1 MQNLKQFSTTLLNT
15 VSTSIINAM
24 PCVSSNGTR
33 ISEIDTRLA
42 EIKDTISKHEKKIAF
57 VAMGI
62 ENGMLSQDQIDSINA
77 EIDSQAIEITNLQA
91 EKISLESER
100 AKLIADNKG
109 NYKLFDSK
117 LRDSSTCGE
126 KTTPKA
132 YKIKQLMLTV
142 INAVMQADD
151 DDLED
156 VDDDDVELGV
166 KSAISQYYTQT
177 SGKSGRYTYIRK
189 YGLEDDTDAVKKS
202 IDEKLGTIVNPLR

>member
-1 MQNLKQFSTTLLNT
+1 MQNIKNFSNTLLN
-15 VSTSIINAM
+15 SILSSIINAM

-33 ISEIDTRLA
+33 LVEIDNRLV
-42 EIKDTISKHEKKIAF
+42 EIDNRLDDYQKKLQFIDFGTKSGMLEQSKLDELNQQ
-57 VAMGI
+57 I
-62 ENGMLSQDQIDSINA
+62 EN
-77 EIDSQAIEITNLQA
+77 QAVEITNLQA
-91 EKISLESER
+91 EKISLESEKD
-100 AKLIADNKG
+100 KLISESKG

-117 LRDSSTCGE
+117 LRDSATCGE
-126 KTTPKA
+126 NNHPKA
-132 YKIKQLMLTV
+132 YKVKTSMLTL
-142 INAVMQADD
+142 IKAVMELDD

-189 YGLEDDTDAVKKS
+189 YNLEDDTDAVKKS

>member
-1 MQNLKQFSTTLLNT
+1 MQNIKNFSTSLLSLLSSEIVNNMT
-15 VSTSIINAM
+15 
-24 PCVSSNGTR
+24 CVSSNGNR

-42 EIKDTISKHEKKIAF
+42 EISTTVKQYEKKISF

-62 ENGMLSQDQIDSINA
+62 ENGMLNQEQIDSINA
-77 EIDSQAIEITNLQA
+77 EIDSQASEITAMQA
-91 EKISLESER
+91 EKISLESEKD
-100 AKLIADNKG
+100 KLIADTKG

-117 LRDSSTCGE
+117 LRDSVTCGE
-126 KTTPKA
+126 KSTPKA

-189 YGLEDDTDAVKKS
+189 YNLEDDTDAVKKS
-202 IDEKLGTIVNPLR
+202 IDEKLATIVNPLR

>member
-1 MQNLKQFSTTLLNT
+1 MS
-15 VSTSIINAM
+15 
-24 PCVSSNGTR
+24 CVSSNGTR
-33 ISEIDTRLA
+33 INE
-42 EIKDTISKHEKKIAF
+42 
-57 VAMGI
+57 I
-62 ENGMLSQDQIDSINA
+62 ENRLDEIENILDDHQKKLQFIDFGTKSGMLEQSKLDELNQQI
-77 EIDSQAIEITNLQA
+77 ESQAVEITNLQA
-91 EKISLESER
+91 EKISLESEKD
-100 AKLIADNKG
+100 KLIADTKG
-109 NYKLFDSK
+109 KYKLFDSK
-117 LRDSSTCGE
+117 LRDSVTCGE
-126 KTTPKA
+126 KSTPKA

>member
-1 MQNLKQFSTTLLNT
+1 MQNLKNFSSTLLNT
-15 VSTSIINAM
+15 VSTNIIKVM

-33 ISEIDTRLA
+33 ISEIDNRLA
-42 EIKDTISKHEKKIAF
+42 EINNTVKQYEKKISF
-57 VAMGI
+57 VAMGV
-62 ENGMLSQDQIDSINA
+62 ENGMLNQEQIDKINS
-77 EIDSQAIEITNLQA
+77 EIDTQASEITAMQA
-91 EKISLESER
+91 EKISLESEKD
-100 AKLIADNKG
+100 KLIADTKG
-109 NYKLFDSK
+109 KYKLFDSK
-117 LRDSSTCGE
+117 LRDSVTCGE
-126 KTTPKA
+126 KSTPKA

-189 YGLEDDTDAVKKS
+189 YNLEDDTDAVKKS

>member
-15 VSTSIINAM
+15 LSSNIINVM

-42 EIKDTISKHEKKIAF
+42 EIKNILDDHQKKLQFIDFGTKSGMLEQSKLDELNQQ
-57 VAMGI
+57 I
-62 ENGMLSQDQIDSINA
+62 EN
-77 EIDSQAIEITNLQA
+77 QAVEITNLQA
-91 EKISLESER
+91 EKISLENEK
-100 AKLIADNKG
+100 AKLIADTKG
-109 NYKLFDSK
+109 KYKLFDSK
-117 LRDSSTCGE
+117 LRDSVTCGE
-126 KTTPKA
+126 KSTPKA
-132 YKIKQLMLTV
+132 YKVKTSMLTL
-142 INAVMQADD
+142 IKAVMELDD

-177 SGKSGRYTYIRK
+177 SGQSGRYHYIKK
-189 YGLEDDTDAVKKS
+189 YNLEDSTDAVKKS